1 MTRLLTLLAFLC
13 LATPALAD
21 PCEGRVSGFAPEKRL
36 EGEIRYV
43 GDGDSL
49 CIGRTPDPA
58 EWLEIRLADFYAPEL
73 HEVGGAEAKAA
84 LARYLGS
91 KAVCTVQRGSNGST
105 RSYDRVIAS
114 CAVAGAPL
122 SSLLQ
127 RAGVAQGGRGL
138 R

>member
-1 MTRLLTLLAFLC
+1 MA
-13 LATPALAD
+13 
-21 PCEGRVSGFAPEKRL
+21 GFAPMTKV

-49 CIGRTPDPA
+49 CIGRTGDPA

-73 HEVGGAEAKAA
+73 HEPGGSAAKAA
-84 LARYLGS
+84 LARYVGS
-91 KAVCTVQRGSNGST
+91 NAVCTVQRGDNGST

-127 RAGVAQGGRGL
+127 RAGVQQGGRGL